1 MRFITK
7 CSEIYSLEFLF
18 RMRFDIITLF
28 PEMFS
33 AIKEEGVIARAI
45 KKSIISINEW
55 QLRDF
60 SENKYKNVDDKAYGG
75 GAGMVMQVKPIRDC
89 IKKIKEQEPET
100 KVIYLSPQGEP
111 LNQNLVEKLSSFE
124 SLTLL
129 CGRYEGVDERI
140 IENDVDLEVSI
151 GDYVISGGELA
162 AMVLI
167 DSVSRRLPNVLGNK
181 DSLSDSFVDNLLD
194 YPHYTRPES
203 IDGDF
208 VPEVLLSGNQAKI
221 DAWRLEQAKNKT
233 RQKRPDL
240 LSN

>member
-140 IENDVDLEVSI
+140 IKNDVDLEVSI

-181 DSLSDSFVDNLLD
+181 DSLNDSFVNNLLD

-203 IDGDF
+203 IDGEI

-233 RQKRPDL
+233 KQKRPDL

>member
-1 MRFITK
+1 
-7 CSEIYSLEFLF
+7 
-18 RMRFDIITLF
+18 MRFDIITLF

-140 IENDVDLEVSI
+140 IKNDVDLEVSI

-181 DSLSDSFVDNLLD
+181 DSLNDSFVNNLLD

-203 IDGDF
+203 IDGDI
-208 VPEVLLSGNQAKI
+208 VHEVLLSGNQAKI
-221 DAWRLEQAKNKT
+221 DAWRLEQAKHKT

>member
-1 MRFITK
+1 MK
-7 CSEIYSLEFLF
+7 
-18 RMRFDIITLF
+18 FDIITLF

-45 KKSIISINEW
+45 KKSIISIKEW

-89 IKKIKEQEPET
+89 IKKIKEQEPDT

-111 LNQNLVEKLSSFE
+111 LNQNLVEQLASFE

-140 IENDVDLEVSI
+140 IENDIDYEVSI

-167 DSVSRRLPNVLGNK
+167 DSVSRRLPNVLGNR
-181 DSLSDSFVDNLLD
+181 DSLNDSFANNLLD

-203 IDGDF
+203 IDGDI

-221 DAWRLEQAKNKT
+221 DAWRQEQAKNKT
-233 RQKRPDL
+233 KQKRPDL
-240 LSN
+240 LSR

>member
-1 MRFITK
+1 
-7 CSEIYSLEFLF
+7 
-18 RMRFDIITLF
+18 MRFDIITLF

-45 KKSIISINEW
+45 KKSIISIEEW

-60 SENKYKNVDDKAYGG
+60 SDNKYKNVDDKAYGG

-89 IKKIKEQEPET
+89 IKKIKKQEPET

-129 CGRYEGVDERI
+129 CGRYEGIDERI
-140 IENDVDLEVSI
+140 IDNDVDFEVSI

-181 DSLSDSFVDNLLD
+181 ESLNDSFVNNLLD

-203 IDGDF
+203 IDGDI

-221 DAWRLEQAKNKT
+221 DAWRLEQAKHKT

>member
-1 MRFITK
+1 
-7 CSEIYSLEFLF
+7 
-18 RMRFDIITLF
+18 MRFDIITLF

-100 KVIYLSPQGEP
+100 KVIYLSPQGDP

-129 CGRYEGVDERI
+129 CGRYEGVDERVI
-140 IENDVDLEVSI
+140 DNDVDFEVSI

-181 DSLSDSFVDNLLD
+181 DSLNDSFVNNLLD

-203 IDGDF
+203 IDGDI

-233 RQKRPDL
+233 KQKRPDL
-240 LSN
+240 LSS

>member
-1 MRFITK
+1 
-7 CSEIYSLEFLF
+7 
-18 RMRFDIITLF
+18 MRFDIITLF

-89 IKKIKEQEPET
+89 IKKIKEQDPET
-100 KVIYLSPQGEP
+100 KVIYLSPQGET
-111 LNQNLVEKLSSFE
+111 LNQNLVEKLASFE

-140 IENDVDLEVSI
+140 IENDVDYEVSI

-181 DSLSDSFVDNLLD
+181 DSLNDSFVNNLLD

-203 IDGDF
+203 IDGDL

-221 DAWRLEQAKNKT
+221 DAWRLEQAKKKT
-233 RQKRPDL
+233 KQKRPDL
-240 LSN
+240 LSS

>member
-1 MRFITK
+1 
-7 CSEIYSLEFLF
+7 
-18 RMRFDIITLF
+18 MRFDIITLF

-33 AIKEEGVIARAI
+33 AIKEEGVVARAI

-75 GAGMVMQVKPIRDC
+75 GAGMVMQVKPIRNC

-140 IENDVDLEVSI
+140 IKNDVDLEVSI

-181 DSLSDSFVDNLLD
+181 DSLNDSFVNNLLD

-203 IDGDF
+203 IDGDI

-221 DAWRLEQAKNKT
+221 DAWRLEQAKHKT

>member
-1 MRFITK
+1 
-7 CSEIYSLEFLF
+7 
-18 RMRFDIITLF
+18 MRFDIITLF

-45 KKSIISINEW
+45 KKSIISIEEW

-100 KVIYLSPQGEP
+100 KVIYLSPQGVP

-140 IENDVDLEVSI
+140 IDNDVDLEVSI

-181 DSLSDSFVDNLLD
+181 DSLNDSFVNNLLD

-203 IDGDF
+203 IDGDV

-221 DAWRLEQAKNKT
+221 DAWRLEQAKHKT